1 MRAWSTPVQSTLLGI
16 AIVII
21 LALVAA
27 LVGPHYI
34 DWGRYRSAFEGEA
47 TRLVGMPVRVTGA
60 IDARILPTPTI
71 SLRGIEIGPRGQ
83 AATLRAQS
91 LDVELAL
98 GPLARGQWRAAALH
112 LGRPE
117 FGLALDRAGKIA
129 STPVAFALNP
139 DQLSIDRLVV
149 ENGRVTLRDGAS
161 G

>member
-1 MRAWSTPVQSTLLGI
+1 MQSTLLGI

-71 SLRGIEIGPRGQ
+71 SLRGIEVG
-83 AATLRAQS
+83 
-91 LDVELAL
+91 E
-98 GPLARGQWRAAALH
+98 H
-112 LGRPE
+112 
-117 FGLALDRAGKIA
+117 
-129 STPVAFALNP
+129 
-139 DQLSIDRLVV
+139 
-149 ENGRVTLRDGAS
+149 
-161 G
+161 